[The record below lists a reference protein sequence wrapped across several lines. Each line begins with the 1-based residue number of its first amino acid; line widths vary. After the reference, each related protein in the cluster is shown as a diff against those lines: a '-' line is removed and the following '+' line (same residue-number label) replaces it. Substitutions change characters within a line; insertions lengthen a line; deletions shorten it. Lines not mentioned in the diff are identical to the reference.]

1 MSGSDSSSKRP
12 VSGTTSG
19 MPPDS
24 RIPFNRPSPAG
35 GELSHIEEAINSGRL
50 SGDGAMTRRCED
62 ELSAELAGGRVMLTP
77 SATQALEIC
86 ALLLGAEPGWEVI
99 CPSFPHP
106 SSVNAFVTHGARPVF
121 CDIRADTLN
130 LDERLVEERIGERA
144 AAGGCPHYA
153 GIGCELDELVSLSDT
168 RGTELIEDNAHGL
181 FGSYR
186 DRPLGTFGRFSTL
199 SFHETKN
206 VTSGEGGAL
215 VLNRPEDAARAEVI
229 RDKGTNRGAF
239 FRGEAGAYEWTDF
252 GSTYQPSEL
261 QAAFL
266 LGQLESSDRIQAAR
280 ERIWNR
286 YAEELADWADGHGV
300 ALPAIPA
307 DRRHPAHLFYM
318 RFAGGEQRDALID
331 HLRKRGILA
340 VFHYQPLH
348 LSPMGRRLDPEC
360 PPLPVSESAA
370 ATLVRLPLFASL
382 DEEEQARVIEAGTE
396 FAPYRP

>member
-1 MSGSDSSSKRP
+1 MSGSDSSSRRP

-99 CPSFPHP
+99 CPSFTHP
-106 SSVNAFVTHGARPVF
+106 SSINAFVSNGARPAF

-130 LDERLVEERIGERA
+130 LDERLVEERIGERTA
-144 AAGGCPHYA
+144 AIVCTHYA
-153 GIGCELDELVSLSDT
+153 GVACELDELVSLSHR
-168 RGTELIEDNAHGL
+168 RGIPLIEDNAHGL
-181 FGSYR
+181 FGAYR
-186 DRPLGTFGRFSTL
+186 DRPLGTFGRFGAL

-215 VLNRPEDAARAEVI
+215 ILNDPEDIARAEVI
-229 RDKGTNRGAF
+229 RDKGTNRAAYS
-239 FRGEAGAYEWTDF
+239 RGEVDAYEWADF
-252 GSTYQPSEL
+252 GSSYLPSEL

-266 LGQLESSDRIQAAR
+266 LGQLERRDRIQAAR
-280 ERIWNR
+280 GRIWDR
-286 YAEELADWADGHGV
+286 YAAELAGWADRIGV
-300 ALPAIPA
+300 ELPAVSA
-307 DRRHPAHLFYM
+307 DRRHPAHLFHL
-318 RFAGGEQRDALID
+318 RLATRNDRDALIE
-331 HLRKRGILA
+331 HLSSRGILA

-348 LSPMGRRLDPEC
+348 LSPMGSRLDPGC
-360 PPLPVSESAA
+360 PALPVTEAVA
-370 ATLVRLPLFASL
+370 ERIVRLPLFASL
-382 DEEEQARVIEAGTE
+382 TEGEQSCVIEAVTE
-396 FAPYRP
+396 FAP

>member
-1 MSGSDSSSKRP
+1 MSG
-12 VSGTTSG
+12 
-19 MPPDS
+19 PDPAIE
-24 RIPFNRPSPAG
+24 IPFNRPGG
-35 GELSHIEEAINSGRL
+35 GELERRYLETALDSRRL
-50 SGDGAMTRRCED
+50 AGDGPMARRCE
-62 ELSAELAGGRVMLTP
+62 ELLSEELGGARVMLAP
-77 SATQALEIC
+77 SATQALEIS
-86 ALLLGAEPGWEVI
+86 ALLLGLEPGSEVI
-99 CPSFPHP
+99 CPSFTHP
-106 SSVNAFVTHGARPVF
+106 SSINAFVTHGGRPVF
-121 CDIRADTLN
+121 CDVRPDTLN
-130 LDERLVEERIGERA
+130 LDEGDVEERISDRTA
-144 AAGGCPHYA
+144 AIVCTHYA
-153 GIGCELDELVSLSDT
+153 GVACELDELVSLSDT
-168 RGTELIEDNAHGL
+168 RGTALIEDNAHGL

-239 FRGEAGAYEWTDF
+239 FRGEADAYEWTDV
-252 GSTYQPSEL
+252 GSSYQPSEL

-307 DRRHPAHLFYM
+307 DRRHPAHLFHM

-348 LSPMGRRLDPEC
+348 LSPMGRLLDPEC

-382 DEEEQARVIEAGTE
+382 DEEEQDRVIEAVTE
-396 FAPYRP
+396 FAP